1 MGNLTIVNS
10 VYMLYVALISSQ
22 DLKKKVEKGMVYS
35 IQIYFFKLKQ
45 NYTIDIIG

>member
-22 DLKKKVEKGMVYS
+22 DLKKKSGKRHGLFDTN
-35 IQIYFFKLKQ
+35 IFF
-45 NYTIDIIG
+45 